1 MKGLTPASGAVDRE
15 RLYREMVALC
25 NRHWWFRVHYRCLS
39 DLVEPYLSG
48 GRFLFDVGCGP
59 GGASSQ
65 FPRGWERVFVDLNF
79 RVLDSFIRGPVLKVQ
94 GDAQLLPLGESLAD
108 VVVCSDTLHQCSV
121 KDVPAVVGELVR
133 VCRPGGLVLLSEPAF
148 DCLFGP
154 HDDVEGGCRRFTRP
168 RLAEILKRFP
178 VEIIRHTYLH
188 PTAFLPAL
196 LIRKAQQV
204 GGLQRTRLE
213 KHKTDLTVTNS
224 FLNFVFL
231 VLGAC
236 ERFWLK
242 RWEFPL
248 GTSVAVVSRKRA

>member
-1 MKGLTPASGAVDRE
+1 VKPPARSPAAVDRE
-15 RLYREMVALC
+15 LLYREMVELC

-39 DLVEPYLSG
+39 DLVEPYLTG
-48 GRFLFDVGCGP
+48 GRFIFDVGCGP

-65 FPRGWERVFVDLNF
+65 FSRSWERVFFDLNF
-79 RVLDSFIRGPVLKVQ
+79 RVLDSYIPRPVLRVQ
-94 GDAQLLPLGESLAD
+94 ADAQRLPLGKNLAD

-121 KDVPAVVGELVR
+121 RDVSAVVGELVR

-154 HDDVEGGCRRFTRP
+154 HDDVEGGCRRFTRK
-168 RLAEILKRFP
+168 RLEAALNQFP
-178 VEIIRHTYLH
+178 VEILRRTYLH

-196 LIRKAQQV
+196 IIRKAQQI

-213 KHKTDLTVTNS
+213 RHKTDLTVTNAC
-224 FLNFVFL
+224 LNYLFL
-231 VLGAC
+231 VLGTC

-248 GTSVAVVSRKRA
+248 GTSVAVVARKRA